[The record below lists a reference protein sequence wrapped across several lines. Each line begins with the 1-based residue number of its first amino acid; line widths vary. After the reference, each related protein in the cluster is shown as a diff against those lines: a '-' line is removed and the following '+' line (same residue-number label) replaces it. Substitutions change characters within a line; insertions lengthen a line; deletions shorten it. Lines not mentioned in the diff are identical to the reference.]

1 MNNFLR
7 KAGLRR
13 VATSLLV
20 ATLAVRALLP
30 MGYMPGN
37 LAAGEFAQLCP
48 VASAAT
54 FQLLGSV
61 AEHSH
66 HHSDDADAISVG
78 TACPIGSSLFFD
90 ALPTL
95 PTTVELQD
103 LQAVFEITARD
114 QSVLTA
120 PQTIRRARAPPIS

>member
-1 MNNFLR
+1 VNNFLK

-37 LAAGEFAQLCP
+37 LAAGEFAALCP

-54 FQLLGSV
+54 FQLLGSA

-66 HHSDDADAISVG
+66 HHGDDSDTISIG

-95 PTTVELQD
+95 PTAVELQD
-103 LQAVFEITARD
+103 LQAIFEITAED
-114 QSVLTA
+114 QSVQTA
-120 PQTIRRARAPPIS
+120 PQTIHRARAPPLS

>member
-1 MNNFLR
+1 MNNFLK

-13 VATSLLV
+13 IATSLLV

-37 LAAGEFAQLCP
+37 LAAGELAELCP

-54 FQLLGSV
+54 FQLLGSA

-66 HHSDDADAISVG
+66 HHGDDSDAISVD

-95 PTTVELQD
+95 PSALELQD
-103 LQAVFEITARD
+103 LQPVLAITARD

-120 PQTIRRARAPPIS
+120 PQTIHRARAPPLS